1 MTIFKRFLKDQSGA
15 TAIEYGLI
23 GVLVAVATVGGITAL
38 GSTVNNTFS
47 TMSTTANTAMGG

>member
-1 MTIFKRFLKDQSGA
+1 MTILKRFLKDQSGA

-47 TMSTTANTAMGG
+47 TMSNTANTAMGG